1 MPLRLTPPADYLLA
15 RDLCSYGYFHLAP
28 NHWDPRSLT
37 YTTTLELDGAAV
49 TLTVTQAKS
58 PAEVVPPAR
67 FDPAHPGP
75 GTPGAALI
83 IRADRGLTAAHA
95 AAAKAALARILRLD
109 ETADHLAAF
118 HAVDPRFARSGR
130 GRLMRSATLFEDIL
144 KTVTSC
150 NVTWP
155 GTVNMNA
162 KLCRVFGK
170 KSPSGRHAYPTAARL
185 ARAHPATLRARCGV
199 GYRDQRIVELA
210 KLFASK
216 KTYPAWIEDTGMA
229 DEALFKRLIGL
240 PGVGPYAAA
249 NIMQLLGRY
258 GRLPCDSET
267 LRHGRNVLGFKGGE
281 RQILKQVSAH
291 YAPFGAHVFRS
302 YWFELWEHYER
313 SKGPSWTWTRE

>member
-1 MPLRLTPPADYLLA
+1 MPLRLTPPTDYLLA

-28 NHWDPRSLT
+28 NHWDPRALT

-49 TLTVTQAKS
+49 TLTITQSKS
-58 PAEVVPPAR
+58 PATATPPAK
-67 FDPAHPGP
+67 FNPHHSGP
-75 GTPGAALI
+75 GTPGSPLVVK
-83 IRADRGLTAAHA
+83 ADRTLTSAQAST
-95 AAAKAALARILRLD
+95 AKAALTRILRLD
-109 ETADHLAAF
+109 EDAAHLAAF

-162 KLCRVFGK
+162 KLSRVFGK
-170 KSPSGRHAYPTAARL
+170 KSPSGRYTYPTAARL

-199 GYRDQRIVELA
+199 GYRDVRIVELA
-210 KLFASK
+210 RLFASK
-216 KTYPAWIEDTGMA
+216 KTYPTWIEDLNLA
-229 DEALFKRLIGL
+229 DDALFKRLVEL

-267 LRHGRNVLGFKGGE
+267 LRHGKNVLGFKGGQ
-281 RQILKQVSAH
+281 RQVLKQVSAH

-302 YWFELWEHYER
+302 YWFELWQRYEQ
-313 SKGPSWTWTRE
+313 SKGPSWTWTRD